1 MLPFNYLAPPD
12 SKRQRYLDLDCGYY
26 WSLKLGNDGRPN
38 GGHSRP
44 VLESKIAATLLAR
57 ASTTLTVALAVAV
70 VRRQALRKFDDDN
83 CGHQSEWRAG
93 HSL

>member
-1 MLPFNYLAPPD
+1 MTIVQTAVTVDQSSSP
-12 SKRQRYLDLDCGYY
+12 K
-26 WSLKLGNDGRPN
+26 
-38 GGHSRP
+38 
-44 VLESKIAATLLAR
+44 ATLLAR